1 MRGAIVSE
9 LKRLLHSRAIAFALI
24 VSCALLA
31 LSVKGISGTF
41 MYAPAPDGSVFGFIS
56 GNFAADN
63 PALSAM
69 RTALFPTFIWA
80 TCQIA
85 VIAMSFSEDERTPA
99 RSLSIARGVRAII
112 SSVSYLVAHAGA
124 VVVLYCM
131 VTTIS
136 FAISF
141 GRFGGVLDS
150 RALVEFVPF
159 LLMNTG
165 LLVSVGAETLLV
177 SAVSRR
183 PLLSVGVMVV
193 SLYVGMFL
201 YMQGVIQGQ
210 VNPLCYV
217 LSPAPYL
224 MRISALDIAAIPV
237 VFVLVY
243 VLVTTF
249 ISVLGASVP
258 MGKGAVRH
266 GGDS

>member
-9 LKRLLHSRAIAFALI
+9 LKRLLHSRAIVFALI
-24 VSCALLA
+24 LSCVLLA
-31 LSVKGISGTF
+31 LSIKGISGTF

-56 GNFAADN
+56 GNFTADD

-80 TCQIA
+80 TGQIA

-99 RSLSIARGVRAII
+99 RSLSIARGVRAIS
-112 SSVSYLVAHAGA
+112 SSVSYLVTHAGA
-124 VVVLYCM
+124 VVVSYCM

-141 GRFGGVLDS
+141 WRFGGVLSS
-150 RALVEFVPF
+150 RALVEFAPF
-159 LLMNTG
+159 LLMNAG

-177 SAVSRR
+177 SAASRK
-183 PLLSVGVMVV
+183 PLLSVGIMAVA
-193 SLYVGMFL
+193 LYAGMFL
-201 YMQGVIQGQ
+201 YMQGVIQGW

-224 MRISALDIAAIPV
+224 MRISALDITAVPI
-237 VFVLVY
+237 VFALAY
-243 VLVTTF
+243 VLVTTL

-258 MGKGAVRH
+258 MGKGAIR
-266 GGDS
+266 S